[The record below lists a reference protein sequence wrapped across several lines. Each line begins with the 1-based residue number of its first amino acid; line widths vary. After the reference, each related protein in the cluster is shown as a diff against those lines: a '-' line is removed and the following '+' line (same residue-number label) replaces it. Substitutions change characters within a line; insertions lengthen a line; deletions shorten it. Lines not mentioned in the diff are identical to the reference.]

1 MLTLKLHLQGFYPGY
16 YHFFVMSSFVTSI
29 ARDVRTTVRPLFVAP
44 GPLAS
49 LKFLYDLIT
58 CFSTNFIMSY
68 GGMSFAV
75 WNDSYSCC

>member
-1 MLTLKLHLQGFYPGY
+1 
-16 YHFFVMSSFVTSI
+16 MSSFVTSI
-29 ARDVRTTVRPLFVAP
+29 ARDVRTTFRPLFVSP

-75 WNDSYSCC
+75 